1 MHQRLS
7 YDGTD
12 AYQNFIDSLKS
23 PNTRRTY
30 QKGLSLYLRY
40 KGIKDANQLLK
51 DDNKL
56 MQADIIDY
64 ITSPGVGNLSYST
77 KHLYLS
83 ILKHFYE
90 MNDVVL
96 NWKKIGKYLGDDD
109 RIVTDRAYSR
119 EEIQTLLSNAD
130 LRGKVILL
138 LLGSAGLRI
147 GALSALSLRNL
158 RRIEQHDIYEITIYE
173 KTRSQYTTYCTPECA
188 YVIDTYLDFRKRHGE
203 KLNPNTP
210 LLREQFDKNDEFRCQ
225 HPKIISVYTLARWLG
240 DLLISCGIRLK
251 EGVKEGET
259 SRIRKETMLSHG
271 FRKFANTMMVKAN
284 INIIVKERLLG
295 HSTGLED
302 SYFRPDELFL
312 ISQYM
317 PAVPLLTIS
326 REHELLLQNQQ
337 IEERNHKLEKEK
349 DEVTTLKRELEPL
362 LALKT
367 TLIREGILKEVS

>member
-1 MHQRLS
+1 MNQRLS
-7 YDGTD
+7 YDGAD
-12 AYQNFIDSLKS
+12 AYQNFINSLKS

-30 QKGLSLYLRY
+30 QKGLSLYFRY

-64 ITSPGVGNLSYST
+64 ITCPMVGNLSYST
-77 KHLYLS
+77 KH
-83 ILKHFYE
+83 FYE
-90 MNDVVL
+90 MNDVVV
-96 NWKKIGKYLGDDD
+96 NWKKIGKYLGEDE
-109 RIVTDRAYSR
+109 RVVLDRAYSR

-147 GALSALSLRNL
+147 GALSSLSLRNL

-188 YVIDTYLDFRKRHGE
+188 SVIDSYLDFRKRHGE

-225 HPKIISVYTLARWLG
+225 HPKTISVYTLSRWLG

-259 SRIRKETMLSHG
+259 NRIRKETMLSHG

-317 PAVPLLTIS
+317 QAVPLLTIS

-362 LALKT
+362 LTLKN
-367 TLIREGILKEVS
+367 TLIQEGILKEVS